1 MKKRAKTGKE
11 VMLTEGATGAGFTTD
26 VVRPS

>member
-11 VMLTEGATGAGFTTD
+11 VMLINGATGANSGKE

>member
-11 VMLTEGATGAGFTTD
+11 VMLTKGATGAAVKTD